1 MVLSIAFSLP
11 LAAQVQ
17 TNTTVTHG
25 TPKTKS
31 VTVERGEIVAISG
44 NSVVIRME
52 DGTLK
57 EFDNVPEST
66 TFMVD
71 GQPVNIKTAKVG
83 MKLEKQTVTTT
94 TPKVVTTVETVTG
107 KVWHVS
113 PPTSVI
119 LTLENGQNQEFK
131 IPQGQKFMV
140 EGKETDAWGLKKGMN
155 VTATRVT
162 EVPEQVLAV
171 QVQRTGSAPPA
182 PAAPQPDQPILV
194 AAAVPTAAPAAA
206 TAEPV
211 PQTLPKTAS
220 ELCAAHW
227 STRSAFLR
235 SFASDYGGSELDK
248 ASPVNTSKSQVG
260 IVANHPTSGR
270 FHGVLRTTNCL
281 PPSVP
286 IILARKSG
294 PGPDG

>member
-1 MVLSIAFSLP
+1 MLTVASQTILRNLLNGAVLAIAFSLP

-17 TNTTVTHG
+17 TSTTVTRG
-25 TPKTKS
+25 TPRTKS
-31 VTVERGEIVAISG
+31 ITVEHGEIVAISG
-44 NSVVIRME
+44 NSVVIKMD

-107 KVWHVS
+107 KVWYIS
-113 PPTSVI
+113 PPNSVI

-140 EGKETDAWGLKKGMN
+140 DGKETDAWGLKKGMN
-155 VTATRVT
+155 VTAARVT
-162 EVPEQVLAV
+162 EVPEEVLAV

-182 PAAPQPDQPILV
+182 PAAPQPGQPILV
-194 AAAVPTAAPAAA
+194 AAAAPTAAPAAA
-206 TAEPV
+206 EPA
-211 PQTLPKTAS
+211 PKALPKTAS
-220 ELCAAHW
+220 YLP
-227 STRSAFLR
+227 L
-235 SFASDYGGSELDK
+235 
-248 ASPVNTSKSQVG
+248 
-260 IVANHPTSGR
+260 I
-270 FHGVLRTTNCL
+270 GVLGALFCALSLVVMAVRTIVSRPT
-281 PPSVP
+281 VF
-286 IILARKSG
+286 
-294 PGPDG
+294 